1 MELVGYARVSTLDQD
16 PALQLDALSAAGCTK
31 IFDDHASGTRADRPG
46 LQRALDYV
54 REGDVLVVWKLDRL
68 RPLLGAFNR
77 GRDSARTARR
87 RVPLDYRGDRH
98 YDARWP
104 ASFPPLR
111 SAGTI

>member
-68 RPLLGAFNR
+68 RPLPGFTHQTALMAEPAR
-77 GRDSARTARR
+77 QPRAWVWKRALISA
-87 RVPLDYRGDRH
+87 PMKL
-98 YDARWP
+98 
-104 ASFPPLR
+104 
-111 SAGTI
+111 